1 MKRIVLLGGS
11 GFIGSVV
18 AERLAARGD
27 SIVIPTRILERARRV
42 AMLPT
47 VEVKIA
53 NIRNVE
59 ALRACLAS
67 ADAVVNLVGIL
78 HAEGSTGFE
87 GAHVDLPREVARAC
101 VSLGIPTLVHM
112 SALNADPAGPSEYLR
127 SRGRGE
133 NAVREAI
140 GSAPVAL
147 SVIRPSVV
155 FGEHDSFLNML
166 AGLVRKFP
174 VIPLGSPGAQFQPVH
189 VGDVADVIVACI
201 DHPELAAAPL
211 PLAGPTVYSMR
222 ELVQF
227 VANTLQKR
235 RLIVPLP
242 HAIAMLQAMAF
253 EFPPGKWLGAALG
266 VALTRDNVRSMS
278 LPSVSNAPLPPLLN
292 WHPAALEPIATAYLN
307 LRTHRSQLQSF
318 RERAARPV
326 PPAM

>member
-27 SIVIPTRILERARRV
+27 SVVIPTRILERAREV

-47 VEVKIA
+47 VEVRLA
-53 NIRNVE
+53 NIRHAE
-59 ALRACLAS
+59 SLRACLAG

-78 HAEGSTGFE
+78 HPERSTGFD
-87 GAHVDLPREVARAC
+87 GAHVDLPREVARTC

-133 NAVREAI
+133 LAVREAI
-140 GSAPVAL
+140 GKAPVAL
-147 SVIRPSVV
+147 SIIRPSVV
-155 FGEHDSFLNML
+155 FGQRDSFLNML

-174 VIPLGSPGAQFQPVH
+174 VIPLGSPSAKFQPVH

-201 DHPELAAAPL
+201 DHPELAGAPL
-211 PLAGPTVYSMR
+211 CLAGPTVYSMR

-227 VANTLQKR
+227 VAETLGKC
-235 RLIVPLP
+235 RLIIPLP
-242 HAIAMLQAMAF
+242 HALAMLQALAF
-253 EFPPGKWLGAALG
+253 EYPPGKWLGAALG

-278 LPSVSNAPLPPLLN
+278 IPSVSDTPLPSSLN
-292 WHPAALEPIATAYLN
+292 WKPAALEPIASDYLN
-307 LRTHRSQLQSF
+307 CRTHRTKLQSF
-318 RERAARPV
+318 RECAARTV
-326 PPAM
+326 PPRM